1 MIPDEVRALL
11 FLHEVHEVIGV
22 REDEFEGAFRDG
34 WMPALAEGGDA
45 RLLHFLHHAHGTGV
59 SYNVVTLTA
68 LRDGAAWE
76 RLVRRIDAGDL
87 AKWAQRVDGLRHD
100 VRAKILIPL
109 PWSPLQTLDFDA
121 VPTTGE
127 EHSQAVFMEDTVWP
141 YEGRLEEYVERAGSH
156 YAAEMD
162 RAAESGRAQL
172 RIEAAF
178 RTAFGSHRR
187 REILLWQRLVRPE
200 GLHPL
205 VSREVPPE
213 YKAPGTWM
221 HDALELR
228 DRWESRLL
236 RAARWSP
243 LA

>member
-1 MIPDEVRALL
+1 MLVLPEL
-11 FLHEVHEVIGV
+11 HEVIGV
-22 REDEFEGAFRDG
+22 REDEFESAFREG
-34 WMPALAEGGDA
+34 WLPALAAGDDA
-45 RLLHFLHHAHGTGV
+45 RLLHYLHHAHGTGV
-59 SYNVVTLTA
+59 SYNVVTITA

-76 RLVRRIDAGDL
+76 RVARRIDAGDL

-121 VPTTGE
+121 VPTTRE

-162 RAAESGRAQL
+162 RAAESGRALL

-187 REILLWQRLVRPE
+187 REIVLWQRLVRPE
-200 GLHPL
+200 GLRPL

-213 YKAPGTWM
+213 YKAPGSWM

-243 LA
+243 FP